1 MHSSSASWLV
11 LDWTPVAARGQQ
23 QISQPPSAIV
33 RLDPAEAERLA
44 KEARAAITVT
54 MAPGLEVSL
63 WAPSALVKDPI
74 AIAIDARGVMYV
86 TSSPRTGLPLDIRQH
101 ADWVP
106 EVHTLTTVEEH
117 RAFLKRVMAPDRS
130 AQNSWLPDLNGDGSR
145 DWRDLAGKQE
155 RVYRLQDTANRG
167 RADTSE
173 IVVEGFGNDDPVSEV
188 AGGVMA
194 LGPDLIV
201 AAAPDLWR
209 FRDTNGDGRM
219 DVRESMSHGYNIHP
233 AFGGHGMSGI
243 TIGPDGR
250 LYWKVGDIGLNVVDK
265 TGTRWA
271 YPNRGSI
278 VRSDLDGS
286 NFEVFASGLR
296 NTHEFA
302 FDEHGNLISVDN
314 DGDHPGETERL
325 VYVTYGSETGWRST
339 WQYGKYTDL
348 ANNRYNVW
356 MNEGMYRPRFE
367 GQAAYFTPPISSYPA
382 GPSGFVYHPG
392 VALDDRWKQHFF
404 VTSFTGSPASARLF
418 ALKLE
423 PRGAGFA
430 MGSNTEI
437 LRGILTPGI
446 KIGPDGALYLS
457 DWITGWDPLD
467 QGRIWKLDVPAAAA
481 SPARVEVRKLFT
493 VDETTQSVGALRGWL
508 AHADMRIRA
517 RGQFELVRRKDDA
530 TLLAVARTT
539 GTAISTAGR
548 RDDLARLH
556 ALWGLGQMARGDARQ
571 AAALVPFLTDSDAE
585 VRAQAAKLLG
595 DARYQAAATSLV
607 AALRDQAPRVRF
619 FAAEAL
625 ARIGD
630 SAGATAA
637 LVTMLAENDD
647 QDVYLRH
654 AGALALSRMS
664 AASLAGLEQHQSRA
678 VRLAA
683 VVALRRMRS
692 ATVAQYL
699 GDADELVVTEAA
711 RAIND
716 DGGIAG
722 ALPALARVLDQAR
735 FTSEPLLRRAIS
747 ANSRVGTAECANRI
761 EMFAARPGGVEALR
775 VEAVAALGAWSAPSS
790 LDRVDGAY
798 LGTASPQRVPQA
810 AEQRDRPL
818 R

>member
-1 MHSSSASWLV
+1 
-11 LDWTPVAARGQQ
+11 
-23 QISQPPSAIV
+23 
-33 RLDPAEAERLA
+33 
-44 KEARAAITVT
+44 
-54 MAPGLEVSL
+54 
-63 WAPSALVKDPI
+63 
-74 AIAIDARGVMYV
+74 
-86 TSSPRTGLPLDIRQH
+86 
-101 ADWVP
+101 
-106 EVHTLTTVEEH
+106 
-117 RAFLKRVMAPDRS
+117 
-130 AQNSWLPDLNGDGSR
+130 
-145 DWRDLAGKQE
+145 
-155 RVYRLQDTANRG
+155 
-167 RADTSE
+167 
-173 IVVEGFGNDDPVSEV
+173 
-188 AGGVMA
+188 
-194 LGPDLIV
+194 
-201 AAAPDLWR
+201 
-209 FRDTNGDGRM
+209 
-219 DVRESMSHGYNIHP
+219 
-233 AFGGHGMSGI
+233 
-243 TIGPDGR
+243 
-250 LYWKVGDIGLNVVDK
+250 
-265 TGTRWA
+265 
-271 YPNRGSI
+271 
-278 VRSDLDGS
+278 
-286 NFEVFASGLR
+286 
-296 NTHEFA
+296 
-302 FDEHGNLISVDN
+302 
-314 DGDHPGETERL
+314 
-325 VYVTYGSETGWRST
+325 
-339 WQYGKYTDL
+339 
-348 ANNRYNVW
+348 
-356 MNEGMYRPRFE
+356 
-367 GQAAYFTPPISSYPA
+367 
-382 GPSGFVYHPG
+382 
-392 VALDDRWKQHFF
+392 
-404 VTSFTGSPASARLF
+404 
-418 ALKLE
+418 
-423 PRGAGFA
+423 
-430 MGSNTEI
+430 
-437 LRGILTPGI
+437 
-446 KIGPDGALYLS
+446 
-457 DWITGWDPLD
+457 
-467 QGRIWKLDVPAAAA
+467 
-481 SPARVEVRKLFT
+481 
-493 VDETTQSVGALRGWL
+493 
-508 AHADMRIRA
+508 MRIRT

-530 TLLAVARTT
+530 TLLAVARTA
-539 GTAISTAGR
+539 GTATSTAGR

-699 GDADELVVTEAA
+699 GDADELVVAEAA

-775 VEAVAALGAWSAPSS
+775 VEAVAALGAWNVPSS

-810 AEQRDRPL
+810 AESAIARFVDTVADEPSETMRIAIIDAAGRAKLTRASARLVERLRADSVPQVRIAALRALQSIAAPDLPAAVKLALADADASVRAAAITAMPAMPIPEAAKVESIAVILKSGSVPEQQSALALLGKLTGREAREDRSARSWNGCRRAPC
-818 R
+818 RPNCSSTRSKRRSPRAASTPS